1 MFVNTLGAIIRNL
14 RNLGDGLPFGIGAT
28 IPLTLW
34 GGGTFLAVWVLL
46 CQKSGN
52 QGLILFHYH
61 DPEV

>member
-34 GGGTFLAVWVLL
+34 GDIPCSLGVAVPKKW
-46 CQKSGN
+46 KSGSHTFP
-52 QGLILFHYH
+52 L
-61 DPEV
+61 P